1 MRLLVP
7 SLLAAF
13 VLALPAPAGAQ
24 PCPKKGPCVCDPPL
38 VKVCGNYW
46 DEYSHT
52 TRRRCSCEYPSS
64 STPVPGEG
72 PHAEIHKKNVPRV
85 QPTPGPGPSSMG
97 LQGTTGPRLI
107 RRPLVT
113 W

>member
-46 DEYSHT
+46 DE
-52 TRRRCSCEYPSS
+52 
-64 STPVPGEG
+64 
-72 PHAEIHKKNVPRV
+72 
-85 QPTPGPGPSSMG
+85 
-97 LQGTTGPRLI
+97 
-107 RRPLVT
+107 
-113 W
+113 